1 MSTLLLGALLLSATV
16 ATFVMGWTPLRF
28 LFGKNNTGEPEGPGT
43 VVIYLCHVV
52 CSSLPTTVLVQLADS
67 NAPSSIVAELSR
79 RGVPV
84 GPAVDA
90 QTGVL
95 QLPNNSAPESIVSLA
110 NHRGVGV
117 STGVDPLTNKEEEE
131 EEEAP
136 GGDNNDDR
144 HVFNFTSTPSP
155 KTVMRTRGFS
165 TDQTTS
171 ALWQMDEKLLEVQEK
186 TSNTV
191 RGKQPMEE
199 LLVCNDT
206 VRKVLNSG
214 RSHYKA
220 PVAAWIMENY
230 VDWHNLR
237 HGGFNPAEVEVVN
250 ALIQCIQSQGEQHVK
265 SRMDITFTRSD
276 YIE

>member
-1 MSTLLLGALLLSATV
+1 
-16 ATFVMGWTPLRF
+16 MGWPLRF
-28 LFGKNNTGEPEGPGT
+28 LFGKNNTGEAKGPGT

-67 NAPSSIVAELSR
+67 NAPSSIISELSR

-95 QLPNNSAPESIVSLA
+95 QHPNNSAPESIVSLA
-110 NHRGVGV
+110 HQRGVGV
-117 STGVDPLTNKEEEE
+117 SIGVDPLTNEEEEE

-136 GGDNNDDR
+136 GSDNNDNR
-144 HVFNFTSTPSP
+144 HVFKFTTTPSP
-155 KTVMRTRGFS
+155 TAVMETRDFS
-165 TDQTTS
+165 TDQIAS
-171 ALWQMDEKLLEVQEK
+171 ARKQMDDKWLEVQDK
-186 TSNTV
+186 TSNTIS
-191 RGKQPMEE
+191 GKQPMAE
-199 LLVCNDT
+199 LLVCNNT
-206 VRKVLNSG
+206 VRKVLNSV

-220 PVAAWIMENY
+220 PVAADIMANY

-237 HGGFNPAEVEVVN
+237 HGGFTPAEVEIVN
-250 ALIQCIQSQGEQHVK
+250 ALIQCIDSQGEQHVK
-265 SRMDITFTRSD
+265 SRIDITFARSD